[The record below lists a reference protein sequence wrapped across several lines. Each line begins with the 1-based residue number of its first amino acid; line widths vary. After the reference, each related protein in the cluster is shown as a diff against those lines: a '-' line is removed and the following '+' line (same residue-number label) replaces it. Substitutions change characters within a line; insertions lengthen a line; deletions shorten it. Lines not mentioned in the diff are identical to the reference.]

1 MLKKGVPS
9 TFANI
14 KALYS
19 DDTKRDTIL
28 SLIEGFV
35 SKPPGPDGSQA
46 NGDKPDRL
54 KESSLYFLA
63 QHYNYHITRNLPE
76 ALKYIDQ
83 ALEISP
89 KSVDYNQTKGR
100 IWKHYGNSAK
110 AAELMNLA
118 RELDEKDRYINTKC
132 AKYQLRNNEND
143 KAIKTM
149 SMFTRNEAVGG
160 ALGDLH
166 DMQCMWYLTEDG
178 EAYRRRGRIGLALKR
193 FHSIYDIF
201 ETWYDDQS
209 DFHQFCLRR
218 GQIRAYVDMFRWEDR
233 LRDHPFYARAAVS
246 AVEIYVALHDDPSIA
261 QQGGLNGTLNLD
273 GLDANERKK
282 AIKKAKKEQERQ
294 EKLEAERREAEKK
307 NQKKGGDNDGKKEDT
322 DPNGTKLVST
332 KTPLEDA
339 LPYTQFLLEYSPK
352 NIDAQLVGFEVF
364 IRKRK

>member
-19 DDTKRDTIL
+19 DDSKRATIL
-28 SLIEGFV
+28 DLVKGYASEA
-35 SKPPGPDGSQA
+35 PGSDGSQA
-46 NGDKPDRL
+46 NGNKPDRL

-63 QHYNYHITRNLPE
+63 QHYNYHITRNLPD

-100 IWKHYGNSAK
+100 IWKHYGNTTK
-110 AAELMNLA
+110 AAELMNYA

-143 KAIKTM
+143 SAIKTM
-149 SMFTRNEAVGG
+149 SKFTRNEAVGG

-178 EAYRRRGRIGLALKR
+178 EAYRRQGRLGLALKR
-193 FHSIYDIF
+193 FKSIQDIF

-209 DFHQFCLRR
+209 DFHQFSIRR

-233 LRDHPFYARAAVS
+233 LREHPFYARAAIS
-246 AVEIYVALHDDPSIA
+246 AVKIYVTLYDDPSLA
-261 QQGGLNGTLNLD
+261 KDGDLNGTLNLD
-273 GLDANERKK
+273 GLDAHERKK
-282 AIKKAKKEQERQ
+282 AVKKP
-294 EKLEAERREAEKK
+294 RRTA
-307 NQKKGGDNDGKKEDT
+307 N
-322 DPNGTKLVST
+322 L
-332 KTPLEDA
+332 
-339 LPYTQFLLEYSPK
+339 
-352 NIDAQLVGFEVF
+352 
-364 IRKRK
+364 RKRIPTQKARSCFPPRHHWMTPSHTPTSCWNSAQRILMLS